1 MSCIV
6 IQQFGKLVIFFK
18 KILCFERERER
29 EREKMVAA
37 FLELP
42 LGKTMHGI
50 DTRIVEIRPK
60 ERKQRHQLSQYV
72 FRVLLSL
79 VTKVSWLCTRDIG
92 SNIAF
97 KKVGVVSLF

>member
-6 IQQFGKLVIFFK
+6 IQEFGKLVIFFK
-18 KILCFERERER
+18 KILCFERER

>member
-6 IQQFGKLVIFFK
+6 VQQFGKLVIFFK
-18 KILCFERERER
+18 KILCFERER

-60 ERKQRHQLSQYV
+60 ERK
-72 FRVLLSL
+72 
-79 VTKVSWLCTRDIG
+79 
-92 SNIAF
+92 
-97 KKVGVVSLF
+97 